1 MVIVMR
7 HISKIVVF
15 MLSLVTVTAAY
26 AADVKAVCK
35 LGSDKR
41 TVSVAF
47 TNPNPQKMACE
58 VNCDMA
64 IAGGFGTVACV
75 KEVPG
80 NATDL
85 VLCTEVSRISTN
97 YSGVKGVETS
107 CRDPDTAAN
116 APGDLEKHEDASD
129 EDAELMMRRA
139 QEQARELM
147 KRLKQ
152 N

>member
-1 MVIVMR
+1 MGSIM
-7 HISKIVVF
+7 HIAKILTLA
-15 MLSLVTVTAAY
+15 LSLGAVTAAH

-35 LGSDKR
+35 LAADKR

-47 TNPNPQKMACE
+47 TNPNQQKMACE

-64 IAGGFGTVACV
+64 IPGGFGTVVCV

-80 NATDL
+80 NADDL
-85 VLCTEVSRISTN
+85 VLCTEVSKISTD

-107 CRDPDTAAN
+107 CRDPEAASN
-116 APGDLEKHEDASD
+116 SPGDLEKHEDASD
-129 EDAELMMRRA
+129 EESEALMKRA
-139 QEQARELM
+139 QEQALELM

>member
-1 MVIVMR
+1 MR
-7 HISKIVVF
+7 HIPKICVLLF
-15 MLSLVTVTAAY
+15 YLGAVTAAR

-35 LGSDKR
+35 LAADKR

-64 IAGGFGTVACV
+64 IPGGFGTVVCV

-85 VLCTEVSRISTN
+85 VLCTEVSQISAN

-107 CRDPDTAAN
+107 CRDPEAASN
-116 APGDLEKHEDASD
+116 SPGDLEKHENAND

-139 QEQARELM
+139 QEQALELM
-147 KRLKQ
+147 KRLKK

>member
-1 MVIVMR
+1 MR
-7 HISKIVVF
+7 DIAKIPALVF
-15 MLSLVTVTAAY
+15 SLGAVTAAH

-35 LGSDKR
+35 LASDKR

-64 IAGGFGTVACV
+64 IPGGFGTVVCV

-80 NATDL
+80 HAADL
-85 VLCTEVSRISTN
+85 VLCTEVSQISAN

-107 CRDPDTAAN
+107 CRDPEAASN
-116 APGDLEKHEDASD
+116 SPGDPEKHEDTSD
-129 EDAELMMRRA
+129 EEAELLMRRA
-139 QEQARELM
+139 QDQALELM

>member
-1 MVIVMR
+1 MRIIAKIMTLAFLFGTVM
-7 HISKIVVF
+7 
-15 MLSLVTVTAAY
+15 AAQ
-26 AADVKAVCK
+26 AADVKAVCR
-35 LGSDKR
+35 LASDKR

-58 VNCDMA
+58 VNCDMT
-64 IAGGFGTVACV
+64 IPGGFGAVVCV

-80 NATDL
+80 NAADL
-85 VLCTEVSRISTN
+85 VLCTEVSKASAN

-107 CRDPDTAAN
+107 CRDPEAASN
-116 APGDLEKHEDASD
+116 SPGDLEKHEDVSD
-129 EDAELMMRRA
+129 EEADALARRMQQQTLEL
-139 QEQARELM
+139 L

>member
-1 MVIVMR
+1 MR
-7 HISKIVVF
+7 RIAKIFVLL
-15 MLSLVTVTAAY
+15 LSLGAVTAAH

-35 LGSDKR
+35 LAGDKR
-41 TVSVAF
+41 TVNVAF

-64 IAGGFGTVACV
+64 IPGGLATVVCV

-80 NATDL
+80 HAAAL
-85 VLCTEVSRISTN
+85 VLCTEVSKIGTN

-107 CRDPDTAAN
+107 CRDPDAASN
-116 APGDLEKHEDASD
+116 APGDLEKHEDVSD
-129 EDAELMMRRA
+129 EESDALARRM
-139 QEQARELM
+139 QEQTLELL